1 MTMKTR
7 TQMAAMVVTLT
18 IVAALM
24 LPGQSRAQAVAV
36 PVPSAD
42 SLVSSALKSA
52 QPGGRVVLVEF
63 GASWCT
69 WCRSFEAFVHAPE
82 VRQIISNNYVI
93 VNLTVQERDDKKALE
108 NPGGQDK
115 MNVWGGAKSG
125 LPYYVFLDTA
135 GRKLADSNAMPDGGN
150 IGFPGTPQ
158 EVQVFMTVI
167 DKTAPTMSKV
177 DRTAVLNYLTKTL
190 KP

>member
-1 MTMKTR
+1 MKT
-7 TQMAAMVVTLT
+7 TTLLVTTFLFGA
-18 IVAALM
+18 VAFTH
-24 LPGQSRAQAVAV
+24 AQAVT
-36 PVPSAD
+36 PPPPSAD
-42 SLVSSALKSA
+42 SLVSSALKA
-52 QPGGRVVLVEF
+52 AKPGGKVVLVEF

-82 VRQIISNNYVI
+82 VRQIIANNYVI

-115 MNVWGGAKSG
+115 MNAWGGAKSG
-125 LPYYVFLDTA
+125 LPYYVFLDAA
-135 GRKLADSNAMPDGGN
+135 GRRLADSNAMPDGDN
-150 IGFPGTPQ
+150 IGFPATPQ

-167 DKTAPTMSKV
+167 DKTAPKMSKA
-177 DRTAVLNYLTKTL
+177 DRAAVLNYLTKTL